1 MNYEYHVALSFA
13 REKREY
19 VERVAVHL
27 RKNEVAVFYD
37 YDQKIEMW
45 GNNLCEYLG
54 RIFSEASEYVVMFI
68 SREYVK
74 KEWPSHERQHALSRS
89 IKEKREYILPV
100 RFDDVTIPGL
110 SNDVVYLNASD
121 YTPESLADAIA
132 NKIKRQSDSQIP
144 SVPVKSFREPNYPF
158 REPNYNEQKPDD
170 MKTIWLDV
178 LSDKVTSGAIIEQG
192 GIDPHGVTE
201 QYKVSRGMTIK
212 VKKSVAQKLFD
223 VQSDTAPDYRVRS
236 LFLTE
241 PTHFGA
247 CVNTTHVQERECID
261 NAYAE
266 YPTEKAYSIYSRFH
280 SEHEYEHVKSCFELF
295 IHLYT
300 RHSFQQSIP
309 SKFTYPEQGVDI
321 HYSTETIFVAV
332 QTHPI
337 NDRNEQLV
345 STCENPDS
353 WTVLAI
359 FDSTGT
365 HPNKEEGY
373 SDHPFFRG
381 DWHGWSRL
389 DKLLGIWYF
398 SSICFSDLSR
408 TKTKLLA
415 NPHHSDDA
423 VTHLLRWFRTP
434 KPPVLNF
441 TA

>member
-1 MNYEYHVALSFA
+1 MNYEYQVALSFA
-13 REKREY
+13 GEKREY

-27 RKNEVAVFYD
+27 RQNKVAVFYD
-37 YDQKIEMW
+37 HDEKIEMW
-45 GNNLCEYLG
+45 GKNLSEYLG
-54 RIFSEASEYVVMFI
+54 RIYSEKSEFVVMFI
-68 SREYVK
+68 SREYVE
-74 KEWPSHERQHALSRS
+74 KEWPSHERQHALCRK

-110 SNDVVYLNASD
+110 PDDVVYLNAND
-121 YTPESLADAIA
+121 YTPESLADTIA
-132 NKIKRQSDSQIP
+132 KKITHQPDGQIP
-144 SVPVKSFREPNYPF
+144 SVPMEPF
-158 REPNYNEQKPDD
+158 REPNYNKHKPDD
-170 MKTIWLDV
+170 MKTVWLDI
-178 LSDKVTSGAIIEQG
+178 LSDKVTSLDIIEQG
-192 GIDPHGVTE
+192 GIAPSGVTE

-212 VKKSVAQKLFD
+212 VKKSVAQKLLD
-223 VQSDTAPDYRVRS
+223 VQLDTAPDYRVRS

-247 CVNTTHVQERECID
+247 CVNTNHVQERECID

-280 SEHEYEHVKSCFELF
+280 SKHKNEHIKSCFELF
-295 IHLYT
+295 IHLYV
-300 RHSFQQSIP
+300 RHSFQQPIL

-337 NDRNEQLV
+337 NDLNRQLV
-345 STCENPDS
+345 STCENSDS

-365 HPNKEEGY
+365 HPNKKEGY
-373 SDHPFFRG
+373 SEQPFFRG
-381 DWHGWSRL
+381 DWYGWSRF

-408 TKTKLLA
+408 TKTTLLA

-434 KPPVLNF
+434 KPPVLDF